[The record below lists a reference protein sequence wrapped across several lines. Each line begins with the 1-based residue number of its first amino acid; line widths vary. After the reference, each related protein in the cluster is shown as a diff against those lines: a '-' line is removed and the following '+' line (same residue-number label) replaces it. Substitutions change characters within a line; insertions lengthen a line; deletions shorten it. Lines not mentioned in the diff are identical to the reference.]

1 MKVQGKWKVSLIR
14 KTLETKVDEVSK
26 GKATHLT
33 EDAVHSLLN
42 GAELGNTTLLTFDM
56 LTQSTKSCKPSPTG
70 RAWADVDLGLVSRA
84 SKMLV
89 QGF

>member
-1 MKVQGKWKVSLIR
+1 MQGSYRLLGRIY
-14 KTLETKVDEVSK
+14 TTKVDVYEVSK
-26 GKATHLT
+26 GKATHCLT
-33 EDAVHSLLN
+33 EDAVHGFLN
-42 GAELGNTTLLTFDM
+42 TLEHGNTTLLTFNM

-89 QGF
+89 